1 MIAFLMMMALFWESD
16 NLLTTFYYSVV
27 NQRSKFLNWNVTLL
41 DSIFLNSSLSLSVIC
56 FESSHHIMERHDFP
70 KLRDVSALNLGN
82 SSQFKAH
89 HNSNSTQE
97 NSSQRFVDKSTQL
110 IDALDKLIVRS
121 KDMIAST
128 SSTQRT
134 TLKLSCK
141 DELKIG
147 CAERVLYIMNIPRDG
162 KCSHANNPHPLL
174 CISTSA
180 ETSNS
185 IKVNVPDQWN
195 QLGRRMISAL
205 PEIAAKYHA
214 DWLFKLDPDTTV
226 YPSRLEAAL
235 NTS

>member
-1 MIAFLMMMALFWESD
+1 MMMALFWESD

-27 NQRSKFLNWNVTLL
+27 NQRSKFL
-41 DSIFLNSSLSLSVIC
+41 I
-56 FESSHHIMERHDFP
+56 ESSHHTMERHDFP

-147 CAERVLYIMNIPRDG
+147 CAERVLYIMNIPHDG
-162 KCSHANNPHPLL
+162 KCSHANNPRPYD
-174 CISTSA
+174 S
-180 ETSNS
+180 
-185 IKVNVPDQWN
+185 
-195 QLGRRMISAL
+195 
-205 PEIAAKYHA
+205 
-214 DWLFKLDPDTTV
+214 KLKCGIV
-226 YPSRLEAAL
+226 SRARVEAGAQGPKRVFSL
-235 NTS
+235 YLS

>member
-1 MIAFLMMMALFWESD
+1 
-16 NLLTTFYYSVV
+16 
-27 NQRSKFLNWNVTLL
+27 
-41 DSIFLNSSLSLSVIC
+41 
-56 FESSHHIMERHDFP
+56 
-70 KLRDVSALNLGN
+70 
-82 SSQFKAH
+82 
-89 HNSNSTQE
+89 
-97 NSSQRFVDKSTQL
+97 
-110 IDALDKLIVRS
+110 
-121 KDMIAST
+121 
-128 SSTQRT
+128 
-134 TLKLSCK
+134 
-141 DELKIG
+141 
-147 CAERVLYIMNIPRDG
+147 MNIPRDG

-235 NTS
+235 NVLPPDVLYVGQVYSFEGRTYASGGAGYGIRGDVLQKFNTSQCELIPSESANYEDVTVGNCLQKNGANVQQLDGLYGDDLFTSSNLARKTSIFENHIFPVNLSCPLLTIHKSHAFCNAYTALECLQNEVSAIPTQE